1 LPRKR
6 RFTCP
11 SETRNIT
18 FSPMS
23 KELSIVVPAFNET
36 ERIAPSLAKILDYI
50 RERNIDAELIVVDDG
65 SSDDT
70 ADVARSVASGY
81 GDIETNVIRNEQNR
95 GKGHAVKTGLLAAKA
110 EIALFSDADLSTPIE
125 EAEKLT
131 APIVSGEMDVTFGS
145 RALDRSLIGTHQP
158 WRREQ
163 GGKVMNFVIRKMSG
177 LDFADTQ
184 CGFKAFNMK
193 KFRPL
198 LEVMTVDRFGFD
210 VEFLFVAKYHGLRL
224 AEIPVRWN
232 DVEGSKV
239 SVLRDT
245 RRMFSEL
252 ALVRRNAKNGLYD
265 LK

>member
-1 LPRKR
+1 
-6 RFTCP
+6 
-11 SETRNIT
+11 
-18 FSPMS
+18 
-23 KELSIVVPAFNET
+23 
-36 ERIAPSLAKILDYI
+36 
-50 RERNIDAELIVVDDG
+50 
-65 SSDDT
+65 
-70 ADVARSVASGY
+70 
-81 GDIETNVIRNEQNR
+81 
-95 GKGHAVKTGLLAAKA
+95 
-110 EIALFSDADLSTPIE
+110 
-125 EAEKLT
+125 
-131 APIVSGEMDVTFGS
+131 
-145 RALDRSLIGTHQP
+145 
-158 WRREQ
+158 
-163 GGKVMNFVIRKMSG
+163 MNFVIRKMSG

>member
-1 LPRKR
+1 
-6 RFTCP
+6 
-11 SETRNIT
+11 
-18 FSPMS
+18 MS

-36 ERIAPSLAKILDYI
+36 ERIVPSLAKILDYI

-145 RALDRSLIGTHQP
+145 RA
-158 WRREQ
+158 
-163 GGKVMNFVIRKMSG
+163 
-177 LDFADTQ
+177 
-184 CGFKAFNMK
+184 
-193 KFRPL
+193 
-198 LEVMTVDRFGFD
+198 
-210 VEFLFVAKYHGLRL
+210 
-224 AEIPVRWN
+224 
-232 DVEGSKV
+232 
-239 SVLRDT
+239 
-245 RRMFSEL
+245 
-252 ALVRRNAKNGLYD
+252 
-265 LK
+265 